1 MGRYA
6 AVSASPAPLT
16 ADDLAALAFVNEAVI
31 APAGDRV
38 AYAVRRVDLQADRYR
53 AALFV
58 SSVDGSGATRW
69 TDGTAEDATPAAT
82 NVLRQSKRMKPFCG
96 MGWVVTE
103 ATAHAEAT
111 AMPVCAP
118 VMVAAPVSVVV
129 IDCVPTVLSV
139 ALNVFDGSRRYSIQD
154 VRGALDLE
162 PGLPIVLCD
171 ARHRESAKEILI
183 ALVEHVLAQ
192 ADADEP
198 AFPGG

>member
-69 TDGTAEDATPAAT
+69 TDGTAEDDQQICLIRQIASYTVNAGVEIGDLVSTTLQDRGEGAQILEM
-82 NVLRQSKRMKPFCG
+82 NVPDDYGGFHGSF
-96 MGWVVTE
+96 
-103 ATAHAEAT
+103 
-111 AMPVCAP
+111 PV
-118 VMVAAPVSVVV
+118 
-129 IDCVPTVLSV
+129 
-139 ALNVFDGSRRYSIQD
+139 
-154 VRGALDLE
+154 
-162 PGLPIVLCD
+162 
-171 ARHRESAKEILI
+171 
-183 ALVEHVLAQ
+183 Q
-192 ADADEP
+192 AWK
-198 AFPGG
+198 